1 MWKLYKITV
10 PELYN
15 HLINIAKQ
23 EQLDVDPDALRI
35 AANYAKG
42 SMRNAIQNVQTM
54 INYAGNN
61 KITVKDATESLGA
74 VDDTQY
80 LALFDAIIASNV
92 SQGLTIL
99 NTILSEGKDIGR
111 IVSDIVEYLDMLL
124 KAKVGNLDNMFSDSV
139 RIKME
144 SQAKLIKGNVV
155 LKMLEHIMYVS
166 KGVEY
171 SIDPQALLDAFIV
184 KSILFIQKNKG

>member
-1 MWKLYKITV
+1 MV
-10 PELYN
+10 
-15 HLINIAKQ
+15 IA
-23 EQLDVDPDALRI
+23 
-35 AANYAKG
+35 
-42 SMRNAIQNVQTM
+42 
-54 INYAGNN
+54 
-61 KITVKDATESLGA
+61 
-74 VDDTQY
+74 
-80 LALFDAIIASNV
+80 
-92 SQGLTIL
+92 
-99 NTILSEGKDIGR
+99 IGF
-111 IVSDIVEYLDMLL
+111 
-124 KAKVGNLDNMFSDSV
+124 DNMFSDSV